1 MEAEI
6 LKTLKQA
13 VLAYDVEAAERLA
26 KKAME
31 EGVDPLNALAA
42 MTDAIKEVGDGFGR
56 GDLWLPDLTGAATAM
71 EKALPVVEQAIKS
84 SGKARN
90 SLGVVVIGTVF
101 GDIHTIGKGMV
112 GTMLTAEGFEV
123 HDLGINVPA
132 EKFLEAVKEY
142 KPDILAMSALLT
154 TTAPEAIKVIDA
166 LKEEGVRDNVKVMV
180 GGGAITESFAKII
193 GADGYDPTAPG
204 AVDVA
209 KTLLNIAQ

>member
-6 LKTLKQA
+6 LKTLKKA
-13 VLAYDVEAAERLA
+13 VLEYDAAAAERLA
-26 KKAME
+26 KRAME
-31 EGVDPLNALAA
+31 EGIDPLDALAA
-42 MTDAIKEVGDGFGR
+42 MTEAIKEVGEGFGR

-71 EKALPVVEQAIKS
+71 ERALPVVEEAIKS
-84 SGKARN
+84 SGKARD

-123 HDLGINVPA
+123 HDLGINVSA
-132 EKFLEAVKEY
+132 ETFVAAVKEY

-154 TTAPEAIKVIDA
+154 TTAPEAMKVIDA
-166 LKEEGVRDNVKVMV
+166 LKEEGVRDKFKVMV
-180 GGGAITESFAKII
+180 GGGAITEGFAKTI

-209 KTLLNIAQ
+209 KTLLNISQ